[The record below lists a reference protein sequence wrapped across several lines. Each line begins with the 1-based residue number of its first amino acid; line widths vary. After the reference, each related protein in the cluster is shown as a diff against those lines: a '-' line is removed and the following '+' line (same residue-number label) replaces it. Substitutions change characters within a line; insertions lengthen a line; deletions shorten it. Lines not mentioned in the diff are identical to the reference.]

1 MIFMQ
6 GGPRTAKRMW
16 PATSTTASQSST
28 RRSRTRPR
36 WTFTLPAKA
45 SPVRGPDSRLE
56 SVAAYNRRLP
66 FLATLIHP
74 TFNLY
79 RLAGHYIPAFGAYI
93 HEKNANGGSVPLKG
107 VSIGDG
113 WTDPIVQMTATPSLM
128 FNLGLADENQVK
140 VLEDYSKRTTDAINK
155 GNYTVR

>member
-1 MIFMQ
+1 M
-6 GGPRTAKRMW
+6 
-16 PATSTTASQSST
+16 
-28 RRSRTRPR
+28 
-36 WTFTLPAKA
+36 
-45 SPVRGPDSRLE
+45 
-56 SVAAYNRRLP
+56 
-66 FLATLIHP
+66 
-74 TFNLY
+74 
-79 RLAGHYIPAFGAYI
+79 
-93 HEKNANGGSVPLKG
+93 PLKG